1 MTSYS
6 QFNIPNYI
14 PTRQRHA
21 TSVGKRATQILI
33 NHALLPDGALSTE
46 AQLFIS
52 NLAHEMTEV
61 LSDDSNTTS
70 RMLTEEI
77 DRVTQNALFDVGDE
91 IAVVIFELGLHNR
104 SVNLSKATTW
114 YEVFVRTMTDY
125 IHAVCETLAVA
136 YADSLRAW
144 TTASESSPL
153 LPAVEAMRL
162 HLAHGLHDA
171 IPERISSTTLEV
183 ARWLFTMMPLTSQH
197 HDALTLMEQGM
208 SLTEAAAHAVNSTN
222 ERSDENDIPN
232 RSLTPDPPV

>member
-1 MTSYS
+1 LTTYS
-6 QFNIPNYI
+6 QFNIPNYTPI
-14 PTRQRHA
+14 RQRHA
-21 TSVGKRATQILI
+21 RDVGKRANQILI
-33 NHALLPDGALSTE
+33 NHGLLPNTTLST
-46 AQLFIS
+46 ASQKFIDE
-52 NLAHEMTEV
+52 LAHEMTEV

-125 IHAVCETLAVA
+125 LSTVCETLAVA
-136 YADSLRAW
+136 YANSLRAW
-144 TTASESSPL
+144 TTASENSPL
-153 LPAVEAMRL
+153 LPAVEAMRG